1 MLDLSQFPI
10 SNVAH
15 SADVGRWHSVATAG
29 GHKQTLAAHSHLVTM
44 YSRYLVAAIAPN
56 VTTEDL
62 LLLLETAMWHDMPE
76 TKTGDM
82 STPLKRCIE
91 RDYPKGES
99 PLDKLEMKLCPPYA
113 QLKERIKDSYL
124 EVILKLAD
132 IMDAIHYINHAGVG
146 KAAGRISRER
156 CVAFQSYVTLG
167 HGKWPEYNWLGA
179 SAVLDALLNGEPD
192 TLDFEEMIEEVKLAE

>member
-1 MLDLSQFPI
+1 
-10 SNVAH
+10 
-15 SADVGRWHSVATAG
+15 
-29 GHKQTLAAHSHLVTM
+29 M
-44 YSRYLVAAIAPN
+44 YCRYLVASIDPK
-56 VTTEDL
+56 VSTEDL

-113 QLKERIKDSYL
+113 QLKERIKGSYL

-132 IMDAIHYINHAGVG
+132 IMDAIHFIERSGVG

-167 HGKWPEYNWLGA
+167 HSKWPEYNWLGA
-179 SAVLDALLNGEPD
+179 SVVLDDLLNGEPD
-192 TLDFEEMIEEVKLAE
+192 TLDFEEMIKEVKLKE